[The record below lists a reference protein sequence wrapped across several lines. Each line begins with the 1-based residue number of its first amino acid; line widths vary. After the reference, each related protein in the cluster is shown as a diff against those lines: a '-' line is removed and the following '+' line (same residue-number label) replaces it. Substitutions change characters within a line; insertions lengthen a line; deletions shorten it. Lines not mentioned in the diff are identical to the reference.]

1 MARFRYRMQSVLNLK
16 LKMETQAQQEFGMA
30 KAALDDE
37 LEKLEALKIR
47 KAGYEAEAEK
57 LLKDSL
63 KIRDIMDNKT
73 AILRM
78 DEYIQAQLF
87 QVRLAQEQVDKAR
100 ERLKE
105 VMKER
110 KTQETLRDK
119 AFEEFLK
126 EESRAESKEIDQLT
140 SYTYGQKQLEEYEP
154 RKGRSNPA
162 DTKK

>member
-16 LKMETQAQQEFGMA
+16 LKMETQAQQEFGLA

-37 LEKLEALKIR
+37 ITRLEALKAR
-47 KAGYEAEAEK
+47 KAGYEAEAEV

-78 DEYIQAQLF
+78 DEYIQAQMF
-87 QVRLAQEQVDKAR
+87 QVRLAEEQVDKAR

-126 EESRAESKEIDQLT
+126 EENRAESKEIDQLI
-140 SYTYGQKQLEEYEP
+140 SYTYGQKQLEETVP
-154 RKGRSNPA
+154 KKKKG
-162 DTKK
+162 

>member
-37 LEKLEALKIR
+37 LEKLEALKVR
-47 KAGYEAEAEK
+47 KAGYEAEAAE

-63 KIRDIMDNKT
+63 KIREIMDNKT

-78 DEYIQAQLF
+78 DEYIQAQVF
-87 QVRLAQEQVDKAR
+87 QVRLAEEQVDKAR

-119 AFEEFLK
+119 AFEEFMK
-126 EESRAESKEIDQLT
+126 EENRAESKEIDQLT
-140 SYTYGQKQLEEYEP
+140 SYTYGQKQIEETVP
-154 RKGRSNPA
+154 KRK
-162 DTKK
+162 KE